1 MNNGI
6 LNVSGTN
13 FTYLSYFKFY
23 NFDNKNKSNNKD
35 ITTYIPDKNMPIFPP
50 LKTSFKP
57 LKSKK

>member
-23 NFDNKNKSNNKD
+23 NFDNKNKSNNT
-35 ITTYIPDKNMPIFPP
+35 IIYISDKNMPILPP